1 MGTLVTLTAITL
13 ATMTAVTQAMVLMGA
28 EYLKC
33 CRLTC
38 IARGVIGLSLVVA
51 SVFFVYIRCTSRD
64 QSAQHDNGGVWPL
77 LFSSGCTSYELH
89 SRSRT
94 FAVHP
99 EISRRSMTMAELTA
113 AVLEHSMNVLDK

>member
-1 MGTLVTLTAITL
+1 MGAVTQATLTAVTLATMAAITL
-13 ATMTAVTQAMVLMGA
+13 ATMTAVTQAMVLVSA

-38 IARGVIGLSLVVA
+38 IARGVIGLSLIVA
-51 SVFFVYIRCTSRD
+51 SVFFLYIGCTSRD
-64 QSAQHDNGGVWPL
+64 QSAQHDSGGVCPL
-77 LFSSGCTSYELH
+77 LFLSGCTSYELH

-99 EISRRSMTMAELTA
+99 
-113 AVLEHSMNVLDK
+113 